1 MLIGRGF
8 ILVGLAVTLVVACHS
23 MSAQEDSTVI
33 AEIGDHRVTT
43 QELQQKEASKLLQI
57 RYKYYLA
64 EREALDQLIDE
75 ELLQMQ
81 ADHEGVSVD
90 ELLKRH
96 AQVKDPTD
104 DQLRFYYEGLE
115 TDQPFEV
122 VRDKILESVRQVR
135 GKKARDTYV
144 SSLRSQF
151 GVLIELTP
159 PSAHVQLAGA
169 PRRGPETAPVQ
180 LVEFADYECPYCQ
193 RVNPDIKKL
202 QEELGDKVA
211 VIYKDFP
218 LPMHPL
224 AEKAAEAARCAD
236 AQGKFWEFHDA
247 LFATKKLQIPD
258 LKQEARSLNLDAT
271 RFDQCLDSG
280 EKAELV
286 KQDVAEGQRLGLTGT
301 PSFFA
306 NGHFLSGA
314 VNEAKLREMIEQQL
328 ALLTPSQQ
336 AAALAPTRSSKEAVQ
351 K

>member
-1 MLIGRGF
+1 MLKTRHF
-8 ILVGLAVTLVVACHS
+8 ITFGLAAALGVAYQ
-23 MSAQEDSTVI
+23 SATAQDSTVI
-33 AEIGDHRVTT
+33 AEIGDHKVTT
-43 QELQQKEASKLLQI
+43 QELQLREASKLLQV

-64 EREALDQLIDE
+64 EREALDQLIDD

-81 ADHEGVSVD
+81 ADREGVSVD

-96 AQVKDPTD
+96 VQVKDPTD
-104 DQLRFYYEGLE
+104 DQLRFYYDGVA
-115 TDQPFEV
+115 TDQPFEA
-122 VRDKILESVRQVR
+122 VREKLLESVRQVR
-135 GKKARDTYV
+135 TKKARDAYV
-144 SSLRSQF
+144 SSLRLQF

-159 PSAHVQLAGA
+159 PSAQVQLAGA

-193 RVNPDIKKL
+193 KVNPDVNKL
-202 QEELGDKVA
+202 QEELGDKLA
-211 VIYKDFP
+211 VVYKDFP

-236 AQGKFWEFHDA
+236 AQGKFWEFHNA

-258 LKQEARSLNLDAT
+258 LKQEARNLNLDAA

-280 EKAELV
+280 EKADLV
-286 KQDVAEGQRLGLTGT
+286 KKDVDEGQRLGLTGT

-314 VNEAKLREMIEQQL
+314 VNEAKLREMIQQQL
-328 ALLTPSQQ
+328 AFLAPSQQ
-336 AAALAPTRSSKEAVQ
+336 AALAPSKQTAQ